1 MESDLI
7 AFFASDVTD
16 HIGYVSKVRALQ
28 RSHERK
34 PQADVQ
40 SEFHQGGG
48 IAAKVVYLPVGEAIG
63 AMHRFE
69 NMNILVYGDITIA
82 SPEGMKR
89 LTVED
94 KPIFIISP
102 AGTKRAA
109 QVHAD
114 TCWITLL
121 PSEEKTLEAVESKFL
136 VENEAEFLT
145 KIGA

>member
-1 MESDLI
+1 MESELI
-7 AFFASDVTD
+7 AFFAGGVTD
-16 HIGYVSKVRALQ
+16 HTNYASKVRALQ
-28 RSHERK
+28 RTHERK

-40 SEFHQGGG
+40 SEFYQGGG

-69 NMNILVYGDITIA
+69 NMNILVYGDITVA

-94 KPIFIISP
+94 KPIIIISP

-114 TCWITLL
+114 CCWITLL
-121 PSEEKTLEAVESKFL
+121 PSEDKTLEAVEKKYL
-136 VENEAEFLT
+136 VANEDEFLT
-145 KIGA
+145 MIGA